1 MLSRTAAL
9 AGSLL
14 VVGYA
19 EEAFVEKSAPSPASR
34 TDASGGGV
42 SRRLLGALRRGERA
56 GAVLFRRNVPQ
67 TGDFAP
73 LVAAI
78 RSLQEATP
86 DGAPIVAVDQ
96 EGGRVRRLPAPAL
109 VVPSMRVLSKH
120 PERIEETATAV
131 ARELAALGFT
141 MNFAPVL
148 DVASEP
154 RNPIIGDRAFGER
167 PEEAALHAIAF
178 ARGLAAGGIDG
189 CGKHFPGHGD
199 TTVDSHLA
207 LPFVHHARE
216 RLDAVEFAPFRAAA
230 AAGTGLFPAL
240 MSAHVRFDAFSDSG
254 DGVATLSRALCT
266 DLLRGEFGYDGVL
279 FSDDL
284 EMKALDTVGDG
295 DRGNHA
301 VAAIAAG
308 CDALLICSD
317 EDLADHV
324 HHALVAAI
332 EGSSAFRAR
341 CEEAERRLRRLRR
354 KTTPSLR
361 AFEACVEAHRPL
373 ADALAAMA
381 DEARG
386 Q

>member
-14 VVGYA
+14 VVGYP
-19 EEAFVEKSAPSPASR
+19 EG
-34 TDASGGGV
+34 ASGGV
-42 SRRLLGALRRGERA
+42 SERLLAALRRGERA
-56 GAVLFRRNVPQ
+56 GAILFRRNIPQ
-67 TGDFAP
+67 NGDFAP

-78 RSLQEATP
+78 HSLQEATP

-109 VVPSMRVLSKH
+109 VVPPMRVLSKH
-120 PERIEETATAV
+120 PELLEATALAV
-131 ARELAALGFT
+131 ARELRALGFT

-154 RNPIIGDRAFGER
+154 KNPIIGDRAFGETAD
-167 PEEAALHAIAF
+167 EAIAHATAF

-207 LPFVHHARE
+207 LPSVHHARE

-230 AAGTGLFPAL
+230 AEGTRLFPSL
-240 MSAHVRFDAFSDSG
+240 MSAHVRFDAFADTEAEDAG
-254 DGVATLSRALCT
+254 IATLSHALCT
-266 DLLRGEFGYDGVL
+266 NLLRGEFGYDGVL

-284 EMKALDTVGDG
+284 EMKALDAVGDG
-295 DRGNHA
+295 DRGKHA
-301 VAAIAAG
+301 VSAITAG
-308 CDALLICSD
+308 CDALLVCSD

-324 HHALVAAI
+324 HAALVAAI
-332 EGSSAFRAR
+332 EASPLFRAR
-341 CEEAERRLRRLRR
+341 CEAAARRVARLRR
-354 KTTPSLR
+354 KTTPSLD
-361 AFEACVEAHRPL
+361 AFQQCVDAHRPL
-373 ADALAAMA
+373 AARLEALAE
-381 DEARG
+381 EAKNR
-386 Q
+386 